1 MICSGGT
8 PKSSNPEFYNGT
20 IPWLNTKE
28 VNFSRIYKTTNY
40 ITQKGLE
47 ASSAKWIAENS
58 IIIAMYGATAA
69 KVGISKIPLTTNQ
82 ACCNL
87 CVDPLIAD
95 YQYVYYYLCHQYEKL
110 FALANGGAQQNLSV
124 KVIKEFKVCLPPLIL
139 QKAIAAVLSALDDK
153 IELNNRINKNLEA
166 QAQAIF
172 KSWFV
177 DFEPFRDGEFVDS
190 ELGPIPKGWRVG
202 RLGEII
208 KTNAHSYKASSNWE
222 YVNYLDTGNI
232 TNNVIQNIQQIDLS
246 VEKLPSRARR
256 IVESGDVIFSSV
268 RPNQN
273 HFGVI
278 MNPEKNMLVS
288 TGFIV
293 IGGESKLFAYY
304 YLTQSQIIETLQ
316 AIAEQTVSTYPSIK
330 ATDIESL
337 EVLLPPPAQVKAFSD
352 IVYSLHKLIAK
363 KQSES
368 NSLATIRDT
377 LLPKLM
383 SGEIRVPLEV

>member
-1 MICSGGT
+1 
-8 PKSSNPEFYNGT
+8 
-20 IPWLNTKE
+20 
-28 VNFSRIYKTTNY
+28 
-40 ITQKGLE
+40 
-47 ASSAKWIAENS
+47 
-58 IIIAMYGATAA
+58 
-69 KVGISKIPLTTNQ
+69 
-82 ACCNL
+82 
-87 CVDPLIAD
+87 
-95 YQYVYYYLCHQYEKL
+95 
-110 FALANGGAQQNLSV
+110 
-124 KVIKEFKVCLPPLIL
+124 
-139 QKAIAAVLSALDDK
+139 
-153 IELNNRINKNLEA
+153 
-166 QAQAIF
+166 
-172 KSWFV
+172 
-177 DFEPFRDGEFVDS
+177 
-190 ELGPIPKGWRVG
+190 
-202 RLGEII
+202 
-208 KTNAHSYKASSNWE
+208 
-222 YVNYLDTGNI
+222 
-232 TNNVIQNIQQIDLS
+232 
-246 VEKLPSRARR
+246 
-256 IVESGDVIFSSV
+256 
-268 RPNQN
+268 
-273 HFGVI
+273 